1 MLRYIQFILL
11 FVISISCNSQELV
24 QVASYKQVELKL
36 PSTWNYKS
44 QEIESDFAYQI
55 SCWEKGGSNS
65 FVFQWIETE
74 MNMEEY
80 LETMKES
87 LKEQITHKN
96 VVFTDNKVGNFQNNK
111 TLYSTFAGEL
121 LDFKFSGKLIAFNNN
136 GKTFLIMHQ
145 GDDEFN
151 KVQTADKII
160 SSLKVGFLREPSQSE
175 IPKTWTLYE
184 IENIGQL
191 AVPPTL
197 ELRDD
202 NSFTALAADIIHDS
216 YVTHKKIEMTKS
228 QLVFQPKGS
237 NELDKEAFSKYARI
251 MITYSKGEYGDFYKW
266 NEKFELTESEYKELD
281 DYFKSEVV
289 NPMAMMNIK
298 LIKWYPLEFGNV
310 NGLSYMKTSFTR
322 QMSDNPIVKVDKYNF
337 FNSDEAVEITLSYR
351 ITESEIWKDDF
362 SKVINTFSFKT
373 KK

>member
-74 MNMEEY
+74 MDLEDY

-136 GKTFLIMHQ
+136 GKHF
-145 GDDEFN
+145 
-151 KVQTADKII
+151 
-160 SSLKVGFLREPSQSE
+160 
-175 IPKTWTLYE
+175 
-184 IENIGQL
+184 
-191 AVPPTL
+191 
-197 ELRDD
+197 
-202 NSFTALAADIIHDS
+202 
-216 YVTHKKIEMTKS
+216 
-228 QLVFQPKGS
+228 
-237 NELDKEAFSKYARI
+237 
-251 MITYSKGEYGDFYKW
+251 
-266 NEKFELTESEYKELD
+266 
-281 DYFKSEVV
+281 
-289 NPMAMMNIK
+289 
-298 LIKWYPLEFGNV
+298 
-310 NGLSYMKTSFTR
+310 
-322 QMSDNPIVKVDKYNF
+322 
-337 FNSDEAVEITLSYR
+337 
-351 ITESEIWKDDF
+351 
-362 SKVINTFSFKT
+362 
-373 KK
+373 

>member
-1 MLRYIQFILL
+1 MLRYIQFILF

-24 QVASYKQVELKL
+24 QIASYKQVELKL
-36 PSTWNYKS
+36 PSTWNFKS

-96 VVFTDNKVGNFQNNK
+96 AIFTDNKADNFQNNK
-111 TLYSTFAGEL
+111 TLYSTFVGEL
-121 LDFKFSGKLIAFNNN
+121 LDFKFSGKLIVFNNN
-136 GKTFLIMHQ
+136 GRTFLIMHQ
-145 GDDEFN
+145 GDDEFY

-160 SSLKVGFLREPSQSE
+160 STLKVGFLRETAHPE
-175 IPKTWTLYE
+175 IPKTWTLFE

-191 AVPPTL
+191 AIPPSL

-202 NSFTALAADIIHDS
+202 NSFTALAADIIYDS
-216 YVTHKKIEMTKS
+216 YVTHKKIKMTKS

-237 NELDKEAFSKYARI
+237 NELDKEAFSKYSRI
-251 MITYSKGEYGDFYKW
+251 LINYNKGEYGDFYKW
-266 NEKFELTESEYKELD
+266 NEKYEFTNSEYKELD
-281 DYFKSEVV
+281 EYFKDEVV
-289 NPMAMMNIK
+289 TPMTLMNIK
-298 LIKWYPLEFGNV
+298 LINWYPLEFGNV
-310 NGLSYMKTSFTR
+310 NGLSYIKISFTR
-322 QMSDNPIVKVDKYNF
+322 QMANNPIVKVIGYKF
-337 FNSDEAVEITLSYR
+337 FNTDEAVEITLSYR
-351 ITESEIWKDDF
+351 LSESEIWEADF